1 MTEVV
6 EIPEVRSAF
15 PITGRYDFIAHV
27 VARDM
32 QHLKDLALDS
42 FTNGPGVTRIETSI
56 IYETRARHELPE
68 L

>member
-1 MTEVV
+1 
-6 EIPEVRSAF
+6 
-15 PITGRYDFIAHV
+15 
-27 VARDM
+27 
-32 QHLKDLALDS
+32 LALDS